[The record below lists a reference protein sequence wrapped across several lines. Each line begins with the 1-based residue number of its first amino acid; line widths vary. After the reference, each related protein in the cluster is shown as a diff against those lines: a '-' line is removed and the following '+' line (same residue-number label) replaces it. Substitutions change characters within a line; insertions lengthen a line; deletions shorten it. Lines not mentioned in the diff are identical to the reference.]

1 MIANV
6 CDNPHFHFTAGVEP
20 GFRILQGPVL
30 LGQRPELLD
39 FAARSGSVISV
50 VAADTPRTVI
60 VQRNVAVTINC
71 SDWFRD
77 NPGDSTSITRTQLD
91 TLGDEVGEAMT
102 LQPTDFGRILVDDES
117 VTITQTLLI
126 GGAEDPDF
134 SLYMCVSCMIT
145 DNGLLENCGSASV
158 TVYSIG
164 SAPKIDAAPDNGKL
178 KLMNIWLK
186 GKYISVLI
194 ASRAVALDSDNV

>member
-1 MIANV
+1 MA
-6 CDNPHFHFTAGVEP
+6 P
-20 GFRILQGPVL
+20 GFRIISGPVL

-50 VAADTPRTVI
+50 MAADTPRTVI

-91 TLGDEVGEAMT
+91 TLGDEIGEAVT
-102 LQPTDFGRILVDDES
+102 LQPTDFGRVLVNDES
-117 VTITQTLLI
+117 VTITRTSLV

-134 SLYMCVSCMIT
+134 SLYMCVSCMTT
-145 DNGLLENCGSASV
+145 DDGLLENCGSASV

-164 SAPKIDAAPDNGKL
+164 SAPEIDPAPDDGKL
-178 KLMNIWLK
+178 
-186 GKYISVLI
+186 
-194 ASRAVALDSDNV
+194 

>member
-1 MIANV
+1 M
-6 CDNPHFHFTAGVEP
+6 
-20 GFRILQGPVL
+20 
-30 LGQRPELLD
+30 
-39 FAARSGSVISV
+39 
-50 VAADTPRTVI
+50 AADTPRTVV

-91 TLGDEVGEAMT
+91 QLGNEIGEPFT
-102 LQPTDFGRILVDDES
+102 LQPTDFLDRILVDDES
-117 VTITQTLLI
+117 VTITRTMLI

-134 SLYMCVSCMIT
+134 SLYMCVSCMTT

-164 SAPKIDAAPDNGKL
+164 SAPEIDAAPDDGKL
-178 KLMNIWLK
+178 YLINLCRIE
-186 GKYISVLI
+186 YIVYCSMVW
-194 ASRAVALDSDNV
+194 